1 MKGIVPLLYNMMK
14 SFRILFS
21 VSLVA
26 LAATF
31 ASAATVAPSPAPE
44 WTLNDVDGNP
54 VSFAQFKGK
63 TVVIDFWAT
72 WCPPCRVEIPGY
84 IEMQNEYAKDDLV
97 IIGVSLDRKGPEV
110 VKSFMEKHGMNY
122 VVVMG
127 NEKTVEAFGGFRGI
141 PTTFI
146 VDRDGN
152 IRDKKTGAEE
162 KEVFEARLKKYLN

>member
-1 MKGIVPLLYNMMK
+1 MKHVVPLVYNMMK
-14 SFRILFS
+14 SFRIFLS
-21 VSLVA
+21 LSLVV
-26 LAATF
+26 LAVNLVQ
-31 ASAATVAPSPAPE
+31 AATVAPTPAPQ

-54 VSFAQFKGK
+54 VSFSQFKGK

-84 IEMQNEYAKDDLV
+84 IELQNEHAKDDLV
-97 IIGVSLDRKGPEV
+97 IIGVSLDRKGPQV

-146 VDRDGN
+146 IDREGN

>member
-1 MKGIVPLLYNMMK
+1 MNTVVPPPYNMMK
-14 SFRILFS
+14 SFRILLS

-31 ASAATVAPSPAPE
+31 AQAATVPPSPAPD
-44 WTLNDVDGNP
+44 WTLNDIDGNS

-72 WCPPCRVEIPGY
+72 WCPPCRDEIPGY
-84 IEMQNEYAKDDLV
+84 IELQEEYAKDDLV

-110 VKSFMEKHGMNY
+110 VKSFMEKFGMNY

-127 NEKTVEAFGGFRGI
+127 NENTVEAFGGFRGI

-146 VDRDGN
+146 VDREGN
-152 IRDKKTGAEE
+152 IRDKKTGAEK

>member
-1 MKGIVPLLYNMMK
+1 MKGIVPLLYYMMK
-14 SFRILFS
+14 SFRILLS
-21 VSLVA
+21 VSMVA

-31 ASAATVAPSPAPE
+31 AHAASVAPSPAPE

-63 TVVIDFWAT
+63 VVVVDFWAT

-84 IEMQNEYAKDDLV
+84 IELQEQYAKDDLV

-127 NEKTVEAFGGFRGI
+127 NEETVEAFGGFRGI

-146 VDRDGN
+146 IDREGN
-152 IRDKKTGAEE
+152 IRDKKTGSEE
-162 KEVFEARLKKYLN
+162 KKIFEARLKTYLD